1 MRACNKSMI
10 SIKARIHTPTR
21 ATWKEAQWKEFYVKL
36 ICCNSRPPPKK
47 KNIDQWEAQ
56 DFFYMSPDSTIT
68 KFYIENLKMA
78 YFCIVL
84 A

>member
-36 ICCNSRPPPKK
+36 ICCNSRPPPPQKK
-47 KNIDQWEAQ
+47 ILISEKHKI
-56 DFFYMSPDSTIT
+56 FFICLLIRPLPNFT
-68 KFYIENLKMA
+68 LKT
-78 YFCIVL
+78 
-84 A
+84 